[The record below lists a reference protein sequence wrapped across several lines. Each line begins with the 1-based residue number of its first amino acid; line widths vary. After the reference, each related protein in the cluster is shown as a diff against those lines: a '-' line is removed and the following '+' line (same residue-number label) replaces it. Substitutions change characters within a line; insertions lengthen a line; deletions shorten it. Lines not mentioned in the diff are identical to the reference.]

1 VTADVRGRSP
11 LEDLEGDLETIGARF
26 LPFLTQVDLRVD
38 QAHAGR
44 SPYPLPLEPN
54 TSAEHEAVETL
65 WLGPDEWLVV
75 GPSGSAGDLTSA
87 LAVAFTDVHH
97 SIVDVSANRVAIEL
111 FNDDRAEMLSS
122 VCALDLEAPAWIAGR
137 CAQTLVGRAQ
147 VLLQERPDTT
157 RLFARPSFAGYVI
170 DLLLEVRRVGGDVRA

>member
-1 VTADVRGRSP
+1 VTADAPGRSP
-11 LEDLEGDLETIGARF
+11 LQERAGDLETIGARL

-38 QAHAGR
+38 QAHAER

-54 TSAEHEAVETL
+54 SFTEYEAVETL

-75 GPSGSAGDLTSA
+75 PPSGTAGDLTSA
-87 LAVAFTDVHH
+87 LGTAFADVHH

-111 FNDDRAEMLSS
+111 IHDGRAEMLSF

-147 VLLQERPDTT
+147 VVLQERPDTT